1 MKRRNITGLGALA
14 AVGALTL
21 AACGTSGGSSPSH
34 GSSSYYGAGM
44 VKVVNPS
51 THKGGVMTMDMN
63 VTPDSTDPQNTY
75 YAFMWDFVR
84 LYTMQLLTYKSC
96 PGLCGTQ
103 LTPDLATGMGTP
115 SDGNRVW
122 TYHIQPDV
130 KFQNGDTVTTSDIK
144 YGIERT
150 FAKSLLPLGPIYYQ
164 VLLQDNSYPGPY
176 TDPKKNLMGLSSITT
191 PNPTTIVFH
200 LNQPFADFNYVVAI
214 SQSTPV
220 EPKWDSGTHGGANYQ
235 LNPESTG
242 PYEFQSYTLNKSLT
256 LVPNPYWK
264 QSTDPQVKQLLS
276 KIVVDMNVNQSTVD
290 QNQLAN
296 YAQMDVHGLG
306 VQTAAK
312 ARIFSTPSL
321 KADAD
326 NPINGFLRFDYIDSK
341 VITNVHCR
349 EAIEYAADKTT
360 LQDAYGGPILG
371 GDIATTVMP
380 PTVTGYKNYGDL
392 YDSLS
397 KPSGDVAAAKQQ
409 LALCGKPNGFN
420 TSMAYRTDTP
430 GDPASATDLQ
440 AALKAVGIN
449 LTLLGFPTAKY
460 YGDYAGSPAYMSAH
474 GIGIATGGW
483 GADWPDGYGFLYDI
497 SDGNAIVPAGNSN
510 ISMIN
515 VPAINNLFSQA
526 AAMTSPSQEV
536 AIWPKIDEDIMQ
548 GAYILPIVYQKV
560 LLYRNPN
567 VTNVYFDDYYGM
579 YNYAVLGLK

>member
-1 MKRRNITGLGALA
+1 MMRRQITGLGALVA
-14 AVGALTL
+14 TGALVL
-21 AACGTSGGSSPSH
+21 AACGTSGGGTSKNTSTA
-34 GSSSYYGAGM
+34 YYNEGLS
-44 VKVVNPS
+44 KIVNPS
-51 THKGGVMTMDMN
+51 THKGGTMTIDLN
-63 VTPDSTDPQNTY
+63 ATPDSTDPQNTY

-96 PGLCGTQ
+96 PGTCGTQ

-115 SDGNRVW
+115 SDGDRVW

-130 KFQNGDTVTTSDIK
+130 KFQNGQVVTTSDIK

-150 FAKSLLPLGPIYYQ
+150 FAKSILPLGPIYYQ
-164 VLLQDNSYPGPY
+164 VLLQDPSYPGPY
-176 TDPKKNLMGLSSITT
+176 TDRAKNLMGDTAITT
-191 PNPTTIVFH
+191 PNATTIVFH

-220 EPKWDSGTHGGANYQ
+220 QPSWDTGAHGGANYA
-235 LNPESTG
+235 LDPESTG
-242 PYEFQSYTLNKSLT
+242 PYEFQSYTLNKQLT

-264 QSTDPQVKQLLS
+264 ASTDPQAKQLLS
-276 KIVVDMNVNQSTVD
+276 KIIVDMNVNQSTVD

-296 YAQMDVHGLG
+296 YAQMDLHGLG

-312 ARIFSTPSL
+312 ARILSTPSL
-321 KADAD
+321 KDDAD
-326 NPINGFLRFDYIDSK
+326 NPINGFLRFDYINTA
-341 VITNVHCR
+341 VISNVHCR

-360 LQDAYGGPILG
+360 LQDAYGGPIVG
-371 GDIATTVMP
+371 GQIATTILP

-392 YDSLS
+392 YNALS
-397 KPSGDVAAAKQQ
+397 MPGGDDAAAKQQ
-409 LALCGKPNGFN
+409 LALCGKPNGFS

-430 GDPASATDLQ
+430 GDTASATALQ

-449 LTLLGFPTAKY
+449 LTLRGYLTAKY
-460 YGDYAGSPAYMSAH
+460 YGDYAGSPAYMKAND
-474 GIGIATGGW
+474 IGIATGGW

-497 SDGNAIVPAGNSN
+497 SDGAAIVPAGNSN
-510 ISMIN
+510 ISQIN
-515 VPAINNLFSQA
+515 DPAINALFKTA
-526 AAMTSPSQEV
+526 ASATSTAQED
-536 AIWPKIDEDIMQ
+536 AIWPQIDKDIMQ

-560 LLYRNPN
+560 LLYRDPN

>member
-1 MKRRNITGLGALA
+1 
-14 AVGALTL
+14 
-21 AACGTSGGSSPSH
+21 
-34 GSSSYYGAGM
+34 
-44 VKVVNPS
+44 
-51 THKGGVMTMDMN
+51 
-63 VTPDSTDPQNTY
+63 
-75 YAFMWDFVR
+75 
-84 LYTMQLLTYKSC
+84 
-96 PGLCGTQ
+96 
-103 LTPDLATGMGTP
+103 
-115 SDGNRVW
+115 
-122 TYHIQPDV
+122 
-130 KFQNGDTVTTSDIK
+130 
-144 YGIERT
+144 
-150 FAKSLLPLGPIYYQ
+150 
-164 VLLQDNSYPGPY
+164 
-176 TDPKKNLMGLSSITT
+176 
-191 PNPTTIVFH
+191 
-200 LNQPFADFNYVVAI
+200 
-214 SQSTPV
+214 
-220 EPKWDSGTHGGANYQ
+220 
-235 LNPESTG
+235 
-242 PYEFQSYTLNKSLT
+242 
-256 LVPNPYWK
+256 
-264 QSTDPQVKQLLS
+264 
-276 KIVVDMNVNQSTVD
+276 
-290 QNQLAN
+290 
-296 YAQMDVHGLG
+296 
-306 VQTAAK
+306 
-312 ARIFSTPSL
+312 
-321 KADAD
+321 
-326 NPINGFLRFDYIDSK
+326 
-341 VITNVHCR
+341 VHCR